1 MTVSELIAKLQELPG
16 DLPVQV
22 EGTSEM
28 DGCAF
33 YSDPSVFTA
42 TAGVD
47 GVGLYSHYLAGKP
60 NATIVVI
67 R

>member
-1 MTVSELIAKLQELPG
+1 MTVAELIAKLRELPG

-42 TAGVD
+42 PAGVD
-47 GVGLYSHYLAGKP
+47 VAGLYSHYLDNKP
-60 NATIVVI
+60 NVTIVVI